1 MKLLQILA
9 RELNEWPAGDCGC
22 DSITQ
27 DANGRLNATEKGYT
41 PIFSESQSQWVGSAS
56 TFIFDTGGVFISAEL
71 ATDYATAIITR
82 EQWEAERQRGAV
94 WRGPEDGLP
103 PAGTVCEVLYSGDWH
118 ETYIVG
124 SSRYGSAVF
133 ECEDFSYG
141 FAYNGYSDSEFFR
154 PIQSDRD
161 KWIAAAEAV
170 IESHEGCVAYSSH
183 LARLYDA
190 GLAKLAS

>member
-1 MKLLQILA
+1 MNLLQILA
-9 RELNEWPAGDCGC
+9 RELSEWPNPCYGC

-27 DANGRLNATEKGYT
+27 DLSGFLNAT
-41 PIFSESQSQWVGSAS
+41 VA
-56 TFIFDTGGVFISAEL
+56 GGAPYISGDGKEWLGNIGWTLSDSGKTTRAQL
-71 ATDYATAIITR
+71 ATDHATAIITR

-124 SSRYGSAVF
+124 SSRDGSAVF
-133 ECEDFSYG
+133 ECQDFSCG
-141 FAYNGYSDSEFFR
+141 FSYNGYSDSEFFR